1 MHDAQRA
8 GDPFV
13 LQIKI
18 EGFQLRGGQHPLVD
32 EGPPREAR
40 EIHGLAARPVLAG
53 AFGTQFVF
61 GPLAHHV
68 GATLQIHSGGTAD
81 ERLPEGG
88 HGVAGQRTERRV
100 IGGDVA
106 PTEQAQPLGGDNF
119 LEGVAG
125 GRGVAGGLRQECDAG
140 GVGTLGG
147 QLEVDHRPQELVGD
161 SDHDPGPVPA
171 VGLSAGG
178 AAMLEVQQRG
188 NGLVND
194 VAAASAV
201 HVDHHGD
208 TTRVVFVR
216 GVVEPDTAGHTHLT
230 LHTLGNF
237 SHSDPATAPRPV
249 GVPPCVGER
258 RPFCGL
264 QQVGKR

>member
-1 MHDAQRA
+1 MHNAQRA

-13 LQIKI
+13 LQIQV

-32 EGPPREAR
+32 EGPPRKAR
-40 EIHGLAARPVLAG
+40 EVHGLAARPVLAG
-53 AFGTQFVF
+53 PLGTKFMLGALADHIRPALQF
-61 GPLAHHV
+61 
-68 GATLQIHSGGTAD
+68 HSGGTTD
-81 ERLPEGG
+81 ERLPESR

-106 PTEQAQPLGGDNF
+106 PTEQAQPLGGDNL

-125 GRGVAGGLRQECDAG
+125 GRGIAGGLREECDAG
-140 GVGTLGG
+140 RIRTLCG

-188 NGLVND
+188 NGLVDD
-194 VAAASAV
+194 VAAAPAV
-201 HVDHHGD
+201 HVHHHGD
-208 TTRVVFVR
+208 TARVVFVR
-216 GVVEPDTAGHTHLT
+216 GVVEPDTAGHMHLT
-230 LHTLGNF
+230 LHTLDNF